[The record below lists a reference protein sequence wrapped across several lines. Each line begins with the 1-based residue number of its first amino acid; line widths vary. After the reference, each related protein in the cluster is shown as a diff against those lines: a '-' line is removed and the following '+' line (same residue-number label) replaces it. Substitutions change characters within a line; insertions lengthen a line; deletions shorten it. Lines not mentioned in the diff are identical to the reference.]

1 MSLRAAYGH
10 RSLVYG
16 ICVAAAVIVDILV
29 VILTLTGDVAF
40 PFSIPNMVILFTLV
54 CFIFPNFMEF
64 AYQRWKRRIDDAIP
78 RMLADVT
85 SQVKTGMNLDRALEY
100 AADRDYGPLSDELK
114 KLQIQL
120 SLGMPFEDAVNR
132 LIDRVGTLSVKR
144 TFSLLIQANKAGGRI
159 ENLLD
164 VIQSDAN
171 DLFLLEKD
179 RRTAIR
185 PYVIII
191 YIAYGVFLAVSIL
204 LLDSFFKSVLGQST
218 TPGGGG
224 PGNLFGGIQGL
235 GLAQVKDLF
244 LQMALIESVF
254 GGFGAGK
261 LGEGSFV
268 AGFKHVLVM
277 AGLTVAL
284 FVFVV

>member
-1 MSLRAAYGH
+1 VSFRAAYQH

-16 ICVAAAVIVDILV
+16 ICIGAAVVVDVLA
-29 VILTLTGDVAF
+29 VILSVTGRVTF
-40 PFSIPNMVILFTLV
+40 PFSIPNMLILFTLV
-54 CFIFPNFMEF
+54 CFIYPNFMEF

-78 RMLADVT
+78 RMLSDVT
-85 SQVKTGMNLDRALEY
+85 SQVKTGMNLDRALEF
-100 AADRDYGPLSDELK
+100 AAERDYGPLSDELK

-132 LIDRVGTLSVKR
+132 LMERVNTLSIKR
-144 TFSLLIQANKAGGRI
+144 TFSLLIQANKAGGRV

-185 PYVIII
+185 PYVVII
-191 YIAYGVFLAVSIL
+191 YIAYGVFLCVSVL
-204 LLDSFFKSVLGQST
+204 LIDSFFKAVLGTSGT
-218 TPGGGG
+218 GGATPGS
-224 PGNLFGGIQGL
+224 LFGGIQGL
-235 GLAQVKDLF
+235 GLPQVKDLF

-277 AGLTVAL
+277 ATFTVIL
-284 FVFVV
+284 FVTVV